1 MRRLAILASLA
12 LHGLLL
18 LVVIEGRLPEV
29 PRRPSVVLLPLPEP
43 DQERASPMPY
53 YVPRLEQGGGRRPR
67 LRPPPN
73 PLPADT
79 ARPVAPPASEPAPR
93 EAPARLPP
101 SLRPSLGDGRLWVRP
116 LPLPPRDLARR
127 LARTHEELVD
137 SAVKA
142 IVQAYLDSIANEPGA
157 GQVRMPEWVTE
168 VDGKKFGLD
177 GKNIYIAGLK
187 IPAAVLALLPLPS
200 GGNQQTALDH
210 NGQVIMDDLQRAAL
224 RSTNLAEFKEA
235 IRRLRE
241 EKQREKDFERAQ
253 RERPD
258 TAASPRPGSDQP

>member
-1 MRRLAILASLA
+1 MRRLAVLASLA
-12 LHGLLL
+12 IHGLLF

-43 DQERASPMPY
+43 DQERATPMPS

-67 LRPPPN
+67 VLPPPN

-79 ARPVAPPASEPAPR
+79 APRPAEPAVELAPH
-93 EAPARLPP
+93 ETPARPPP

-157 GQVRMPEWVTE
+157 GQARMPEWVTE

-187 IPAAVLALLPLPS
+187 IPAAVLALLPVPS
-200 GGNQQTALDH
+200 GGNQQAALDH
-210 NGQVIMDDLQRAAL
+210 NAQVIMEDLQRAAI

-253 RERPD
+253 REPPD
-258 TAASPRPGSDQP
+258 TAASPRPGADWP